1 MSTTMTVN
9 ESAATSSDERAGKYL
24 TFQLS
29 NEEFGIRVLK
39 VREIMGLQEITA
51 VPQTPAHIK
60 GVINLRGKVVP
71 VIDLRLKF
79 GLAAAD
85 YTQRTCIIV
94 TQVQAESGAVLMGIV
109 VDGVSEVLTLAGSEI
124 EDTPDFGEEYSG
136 GYLLGMAKVKGK
148 VKILLDIERVLSTQD
163 LHNLNACCA
172 NAASRGIDLN
182 EKKHSH
188 LRRQDQLHVRR
199 ACGRAR
205 PNRLVRLL
213 QRGIPVGFTRHSDR
227 KNAPKDR
234 ACGATERRGS

>member
-94 TQVQAESGAVLMGIV
+94 TQVRAESGAVLMGIV
-109 VDGVSEVLTLAGSEI
+109 VDGVSEVLTLGGSEI

-136 GYLLGMAKVKGK
+136 SYLLGMAKVKGK

-163 LHNLNACCA
+163 LHNLNAM
-172 NAASRGIDLN
+172 
-182 EKKHSH
+182 
-188 LRRQDQLHVRR
+188 LH
-199 ACGRAR
+199 
-205 PNRLVRLL
+205 
-213 QRGIPVGFTRHSDR
+213 
-227 KNAPKDR
+227 
-234 ACGATERRGS
+234 